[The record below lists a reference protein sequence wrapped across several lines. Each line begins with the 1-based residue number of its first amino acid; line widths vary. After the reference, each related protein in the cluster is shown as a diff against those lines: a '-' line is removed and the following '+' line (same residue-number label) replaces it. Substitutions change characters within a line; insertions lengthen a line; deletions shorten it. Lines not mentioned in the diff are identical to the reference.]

1 MSTTKTVNVTTGKVL
16 HYTIKKAGY
25 KPVSGSKLITDS
37 ETINV
42 NMIPESSSDG
52 VYTFGDRIGGVAS
65 FFGYF
70 DSVNPNT
77 QATQKYACFVLDAQ
91 YRTSGKIW
99 YNSSTPPSQTVIPR
113 YGSSAEALAATESA
127 TYNTQA
133 IIDAL
138 SPVSG
143 RNYEAFYWARNPNG
157 QSLIISVDGNSYVPQ
172 LPNIKEVSMIYNFKS
187 QLDALD
193 PTLSSYSSMSLDSWT
208 FTNGG
213 VWGSTAISFQHY
225 GPGSYD
231 RYGEVNNWYGRQASD
246 YKFGVVPVFEI
257 PVN

>member
-25 KPVSGSKLITDS
+25 KPVSGSKLITES
-37 ETINV
+37 TTINV
-42 NMIPESSSDG
+42 NMVAESSPNG
-52 VYTFGDRIGGVAS
+52 VYVFGDRIGGIAS

-70 DSVNPNT
+70 DSVDPNT
-77 QATQKYACFVLDAQ
+77 QATQKYACFVLDAE
-91 YRTSGKIW
+91 YRTSGKFW
-99 YNSSTPPSQTVIPR
+99 YPTTNPPAQTVIPR
-113 YGSSAEALAATESA
+113 YGSAEAALAATESA

-133 IIDAL
+133 IIDAF
-138 SPVSG
+138 SPGSG
-143 RNYEAFYWARNPNG
+143 GNYEAFYWARNPSG

-172 LPNIKEVSMIYNFKS
+172 LPNIKEVSMIYSFKS

-193 PTLSSYSSMSLDSWT
+193 PTLSSHSSMSLNSWT
-208 FTNGG
+208 FTNNG
-213 VWGSTAISFQHY
+213 VWGSTAISYVDY
-225 GPGSYD
+225 GPGTYNREGGTNS
-231 RYGEVNNWYGRQASD
+231 WYGRQGND